1 MAFGFSG
8 WALAQKGTLQ
18 NLIKIRL
25 AKEKDL
31 ARILE
36 IENFSFSSPWSASKF
51 SLGKILLAYD
61 EKGIWA
67 FLVVEE
73 VLEEVNILHIAV
85 DPHYRRQGLA
95 QLLVKEALKNASYA
109 ILEVRAS
116 NEPAISLYKKLNF
129 KEISR
134 RSKYYQDNDEDA
146 LVMSWQKTAPSN

>member
-1 MAFGFSG
+1 M
-8 WALAQKGTLQ
+8 
-18 NLIKIRL
+18 IKIRL
-25 AKEKDL
+25 AQENDL

-36 IENFSFSSPWSASKF
+36 IENLSFSSPWSASKF
-51 SLGKILLAYD
+51 SSGKILLAYD

-85 DPHYRRQGLA
+85 DPKYRRQGLA
-95 QLLVKEALKNASYA
+95 QLLIKEALKNASYA

-116 NEPAISLYKKLNF
+116 NEPAISLYKKLGF

-134 RSKYYQDNDEDA
+134 RSRYYQDNDEDA
-146 LVMSWQKTAPSN
+146 LVMSRSRRF